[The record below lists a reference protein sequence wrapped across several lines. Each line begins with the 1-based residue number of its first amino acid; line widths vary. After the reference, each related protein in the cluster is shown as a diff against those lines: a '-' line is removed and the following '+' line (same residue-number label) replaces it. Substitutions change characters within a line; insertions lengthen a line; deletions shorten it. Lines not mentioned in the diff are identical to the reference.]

1 MVPACRKI
9 WEAFLDNEVLLNG
22 ERVKKKSTSV
32 RRVSVCLYHKVLGL
46 SSPYKLNLTRK
57 LAAWIT
63 QGDLNIT

>member
-32 RRVSVCLYHKVLGL
+32 RCVSVLGL

-63 QGDLNIT
+63 QGDLNST

>member
-1 MVPACRKI
+1 MASACRKI

-46 SSPYKLNLTRK
+46 REQLVTRPVFIII
-57 LAAWIT
+57 LG
-63 QGDLNIT
+63 QGGRHN